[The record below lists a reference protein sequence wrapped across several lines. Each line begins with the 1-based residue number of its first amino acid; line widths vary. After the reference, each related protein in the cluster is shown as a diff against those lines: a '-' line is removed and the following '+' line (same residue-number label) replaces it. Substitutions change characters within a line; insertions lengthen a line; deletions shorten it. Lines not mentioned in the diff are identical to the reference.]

1 MMLTPITINIG
12 LLILRIVVG
21 FLFVGHGLQKL
32 LGWFGGSG
40 LSGHANHLE
49 TLGIR
54 PPLFWAV
61 VSALGEFLGGLGFAL
76 GLLTPVA
83 AAVLIGNM
91 LVAIVKVHWA
101 NGLWNANRGIEW
113 PLVLLAVAF
122 VVGLT
127 GPGYYAL
134 DRVLHLTLPEPLTYV
149 VVLLAMLLVTVGE
162 LLVSPA
168 RRGHEHQAA

>member
-1 MMLTPITINIG
+1 MLTPITINVG
-12 LLILRIVVG
+12 LLMLRIVVG
-21 FLFVGHGLQKL
+21 LLFVGHGLQKL
-32 LGWFGGSG
+32 LGVFGGPG
-40 LSGHANHLE
+40 LRGHANHLE
-49 TLGIR
+49 RLGIR
-54 PPLFWAV
+54 PALFWAL

-83 AAVLIGNM
+83 AAVLMGNM

-113 PLVLLAVAF
+113 PLVLATVTF

-134 DRVLHLTLPEPLTYV
+134 GRVVHLALPEPLTYV
-149 VVLLAMLLVTVGE
+149 VVLAAMLLVTVGE
-162 LLVSPA
+162 LLVSSA
-168 RRGHEHQAA
+168 RHGHEHQATA

>member
-1 MMLTPITINIG
+1 MLIPITINIG
-12 LLILRIVVG
+12 LLMLRIVVG
-21 FLFVGHGLQKL
+21 LLFVGHGVQKL

-40 LSGHANHLE
+40 LRGHANHLE
-49 TLGIR
+49 KLGIH
-54 PPLFWAV
+54 PALFWAL
-61 VSALGEFLGGLGFAL
+61 VSAWGEFLGGLGFAL

-83 AAVLIGNM
+83 AAVLMSNM

-101 NGLWNANRGIEW
+101 NGLWNTNRGIEW
-113 PLVLLAVAF
+113 PLVLATVTF

-134 DRVLHLTLPEPLTYV
+134 GRVLNVALPEPLTYV
-149 VVLLAMLLVTVGE
+149 VVLAAMLLVTVGE

-168 RRGHEHQAA
+168 RRGHEHQATA